1 MDEYLPSVIGY
12 LAAFLTTFSFLP
24 QAIKTIKTRCTKGIS
39 TLMYTLFTIGIFFW
53 LVYGVLV
60 EDKIIIAANVITFIF
75 ACIILFISFYNLK
88 KENNQ
93 CNKSS

>member
-1 MDEYLPSVIGY
+1 MDEYLPSMIGY

-39 TLMYTLFTIGIFFW
+39 ALMYTLFTIGIFFW

-93 CNKSS
+93 CNKNS

>member
-93 CNKSS
+93 CNKNS

>member
-93 CNKSS
+93 SNKNS